1 MFDFLHKRVRTQQ
14 KTNQRTRSFTL
25 LEVQKAILLCR
36 ILCLFHLA
44 FAHSG
49 CSVQCPCT
57 HRSSTTMEMMGSR
70 CLFCK
75 SLLYFNICIMYDTL
89 WNLMINVDSR
99 WITTPTAAAAY
110 AAATTTTII
119 IFIFIYLL
127 YSTIAHFCE
136 SLYPLKLLQMNDVI
150 SAVLNFFSSKNW
162 LTPPRKFAS

>member
-1 MFDFLHKRVRTQQ
+1 MSFLH
-14 KTNQRTRSFTL
+14 FF
-25 LEVQKAILLCR
+25 AI
-36 ILCLFHLA
+36 FQHMYY
-44 FAHSG
+44 
-49 CSVQCPCT
+49 V
-57 HRSSTTMEMMGSR
+57 
-70 CLFCK
+70 
-75 SLLYFNICIMYDTL
+75 MYDTL
-89 WNLMINVDSR
+89 WNLNISVRVLFSARHGGVTKLNHKIVSLMINVDSR